1 MSFLPFLPLLVPGIG
16 GLSGPDTRV
25 FCYTGEGWQQN
36 GAVHEGSFQDSIV
49 SALCAARC
57 NSSQPQAPGAV
68 HQRHPRRRV
77 GRRGEARC
85 DVPVRNYIDKMDLD
99 FAVFQINVGDGDG
112 AEIIFNYNHKR
123 ISISIFPG
131 PEIHDQSDK
140 HRQPTEGY
148 LIRLLERAV
157 YGDINVEY
165 EEVIDEFFE
174 IIDDAGRTAFPQR
187 TSPRPVPEP
196 AQDLHSALF
205 PETSFFRLLTTSGKV
220 SLIPISSREA
230 NTCPEAIVDRD
241 IYIDLEINAGLTQ
254 YSSKEILIE
263 EAFVHGGGHTVCQV
277 LVDGK
282 VMLCKASNTG
292 LTNLSLERELEKLQ
306 KIQESC
312 LPSIRVPPLLG
323 YVVHPEAGRILGF
336 LRELVPG
343 RCLREIDIPSTP
355 EERRRKW
362 ASQLC
367 ETVNQLHEIGVIW
380 GDGKAR
386 NVIIDIDDDAWLIDL
401 GGGWTEGWIDEKLAD
416 TVEGD
421 EQAVKRI
428 MQFLGVQ

>member
-1 MSFLPFLPLLVPGIG
+1 MAPCTKAAFGTRLLVP
-16 GLSGPDTRV
+16 
-25 FCYTGEGWQQN
+25 CMQY
-36 GAVHEGSFQDSIV
+36 GAIR
-49 SALCAARC
+49 A
-57 NSSQPQAPGAV
+57 NPQAPGAV